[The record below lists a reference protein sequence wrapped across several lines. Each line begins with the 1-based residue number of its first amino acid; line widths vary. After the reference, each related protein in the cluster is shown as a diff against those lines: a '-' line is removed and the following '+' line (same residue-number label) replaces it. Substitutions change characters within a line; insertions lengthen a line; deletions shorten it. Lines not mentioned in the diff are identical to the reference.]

1 MEKAI
6 VVGFKLAA
14 VCGARGVRSFGAH
27 ASDIGAGSMGMANAR
42 REKGPAACCEWL
54 MLVPR

>member
-54 MLVPR
+54 MP